1 MCRCSLLIVLR
12 PLCNSCTIF
21 LSWAKLL
28 DSFLATGGLGA
39 FVLVCFGHRL
49 LGMWMGYYVGGSRV
63 ASCSVQEKH
72 CSRATL
78 SWFVLE
84 GAVTD
89 LGWRRSC
96 QGEGH
101 DELYDS
107 GEAAGKPV
115 PRARKVPA
123 WSRADLLYP
132 HRSSSQIAVFTAP
145 TGICQPFLGATP
157 DISGRCILPRALSQ
171 QEWAGTF
178 SLFQKYIANCW
189 AKIECVSKA

>member
-1 MCRCSLLIVLR
+1 MCRCSLPIVLR
-12 PLCNSCTIF
+12 PLCSSCTIF
-21 LSWAKLL
+21 LSRSKLL
-28 DSFLATGGLGA
+28 DSLLAAGGLGT
-39 FVLVCFGHRL
+39 FIFVCFGHRL
-49 LGMWMGYYVGGSRV
+49 LGMWMGYYVGGSGV

-84 GAVTD
+84 GTVTD

-115 PRARKVPA
+115 
-123 WSRADLLYP
+123 S
-132 HRSSSQIAVFTAP
+132 
-145 TGICQPFLGATP
+145 
-157 DISGRCILPRALSQ
+157 
-171 QEWAGTF
+171 
-178 SLFQKYIANCW
+178 
-189 AKIECVSKA
+189 